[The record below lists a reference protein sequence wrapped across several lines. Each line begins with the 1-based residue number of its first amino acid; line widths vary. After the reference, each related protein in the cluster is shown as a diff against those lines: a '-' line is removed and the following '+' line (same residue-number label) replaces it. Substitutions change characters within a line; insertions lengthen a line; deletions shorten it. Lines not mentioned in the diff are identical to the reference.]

1 MLVSFGTLLMLLT
14 TSCQVQGAAAA
25 ATHVSQQHHYRVVPS
40 SSTTT
45 FFPPNTPTPSNSS
58 MMSILGANIGNKTL
72 FPSTTLEID
81 TTHENSVNDLLSRLG
96 HDMHMH
102 MKDDDHPV
110 TIFGSLSS
118 SSHDDNDQQHMSTS
132 DLWQWRTG
140 QQWILLVERIP
151 GFTGRSTV
159 IHKHWL
165 ISCYDTSCICF
176 NTLDSTT
183 SSCTSDVHP
192 SSSSSPPQPPRV
204 IHAMKQISVKHV
216 LVIGNDNDDD
226 TTSRWLLDLSKTP
239 MLSWKSI
246 DHGDHPSSSS
256 SSSSLDI
263 GRIGNKRHLVRRE
276 LPEQGANGKGGQS
289 DSSGGGGGGLNG
301 GAVAGIVVGICA
313 FFALAAGFIFWN
325 RRQQSRRL
333 HFHHKH
339 RAARFSLSTPP
350 PSRPVSEI
358 HHDGMGIIRTASL
371 PEPHHTRLSTL
382 SFGSDFHVSMHND
395 PSYSSVSMP
404 HSRFD
409 SRISKKTLHDMPDTT
424 MIQRPE
430 PSLPPSSRRPSFQ
443 ALASS
448 QQQPMVETSHP
459 LSSSSP
465 RNSST
470 AFRRL
475 TLNLSSALRSSSA
488 NNQQRPDDDMA
499 PSPSSILKRYTIA
512 GLASERRRS
521 SMMGGG
527 SNGVR
532 TSRFLHIPGAS
543 AFAEEPNPRMSLS
556 ASSIGGR
563 SVSSVQWVG
572 FNDQMDYK
580 EQHWNPT
587 VQLAV
592 TNEQH
597 RQSVSSSRATS
608 LALDSDPYT
617 SSRGTLV
624 STASPRNSI
633 QQRQQQPQQQ
643 PSPASYRLSMQEL
656 YSWDDSLFSQRIRS
670 SILARQ
676 QQQHQGSCASLPART
691 TGHHRLHNDSNSS
704 SADSFVINTGIAS
717 MSSPTRPTFK

>member
-1 MLVSFGTLLMLLT
+1 
-14 TSCQVQGAAAA
+14 
-25 ATHVSQQHHYRVVPS
+25 
-40 SSTTT
+40 
-45 FFPPNTPTPSNSS
+45 
-58 MMSILGANIGNKTL
+58 
-72 FPSTTLEID
+72 
-81 TTHENSVNDLLSRLG
+81 
-96 HDMHMH
+96 
-102 MKDDDHPV
+102 
-110 TIFGSLSS
+110 
-118 SSHDDNDQQHMSTS
+118 
-132 DLWQWRTG
+132 
-140 QQWILLVERIP
+140 
-151 GFTGRSTV
+151 
-159 IHKHWL
+159 
-165 ISCYDTSCICF
+165 
-176 NTLDSTT
+176 
-183 SSCTSDVHP
+183 
-192 SSSSSPPQPPRV
+192 
-204 IHAMKQISVKHV
+204 MKQISVKHV
-216 LVIGNDNDDD
+216 LVIGNDND
-226 TTSRWLLDLSKTP
+226 TKVNSWLLDLSQTP
-239 MLSWKSI
+239 ILTWKRI
-246 DHGDHPSSSS
+246 NYVGDHPSSFSS
-256 SSSSLDI
+256 KEI
-263 GRIGNKRHLVRRE
+263 GRVGNKRHLVRRE
-276 LPEQGANGKGGQS
+276 LPEEGTNGKSGQS
-289 DSSGGGGGGLNG
+289 ASGGGLNG

-409 SRISKKTLHDMPDTT
+409 SRISRKTLHDMPDT

-430 PSLPPSSRRPSFQ
+430 PSLSSSSRRPSIQ
-443 ALASS
+443 ALASTQQ
-448 QQQPMVETSHP
+448 QQQPMVETFHP

-475 TLNLSSALRSSSA
+475 TLNLSSALRSSN
-488 NNQQRPDDDMA
+488 NNQARPDDDMA

-521 SMMGGG
+521 SMFGGLGGG
-527 SNGVR
+527 NSSNNTGIR

-608 LALDSDPYT
+608 LVLDSDPYT

-633 QQRQQQPQQQ
+633 QQRQQPQQ

-656 YSWDDSLFSQRIRS
+656 YSWDDTLFSQRVRS
-670 SILARQ
+670 SILAR
-676 QQQHQGSCASLPART
+676 QQHQGSCASLPART
-691 TGHHRLHNDSNSS
+691 TGHHQLHNDSNTS
-704 SADSFVINTGIAS
+704 SADSFIINTGIAS

>member
-1 MLVSFGTLLMLLT
+1 MLL
-14 TSCQVQGAAAA
+14 TSCQVQGAT
-25 ATHVSQQHHYRVVPS
+25 THVFQQQVVS
-40 SSTTT
+40 SSLSSTH
-45 FFPPNTPTPSNSS
+45 FPPNTQSPSSSHNSAS
-58 MMSILGANIGNKTL
+58 RLKISILGANMGNETL
-72 FPSTTLEID
+72 FPSTTLQID
-81 TTHENSVNDLLSRLG
+81 TLDENSVTNLLRHLG
-96 HDMHMH
+96 HDMHKH
-102 MKDDDHPV
+102 MSDDQPV
-110 TIFGSLSS
+110 TIFGSFASS
-118 SSHDDNDQQHMSTS
+118 SYDDNDQQHMSTS

-140 QQWILLVERIP
+140 QWRLLVEHIP
-151 GFTGRSTV
+151 GFTDRSTV

-165 ISCYDTSCICF
+165 ISCFATDCICF
-176 NTLDSTT
+176 NTLDTTT
-183 SSCTSDVHP
+183 SSCTSDQDP
-192 SSSSSPPQPPRV
+192 TSSSFLAPRV
-204 IHAMKQISVKHV
+204 IHVMKQISVDHV
-216 LVIGNDNDDD
+216 LVLGNDND
-226 TTSRWLLDLSKTP
+226 TNVSSWLLDLSKTP
-239 MLSWKSI
+239 LLTWKKVQDHHPLSMA
-246 DHGDHPSSSS
+246 
-256 SSSSLDI
+256 I
-263 GRIGNKRHLVRRE
+263 GQTGNKRHLVRRE
-276 LPEQGANGKGGQS
+276 LPEEKTNSES
-289 DSSGGGGGGLNG
+289 DNDSGLNG
-301 GAVAGIVVGICA
+301 GAVAGIVIGICA

-371 PEPHHTRLSTL
+371 PEPHHARLSTL

-409 SRISKKTLHDMPDTT
+409 SRISRKTLHDMPD
-424 MIQRPE
+424 IQRPE
-430 PSLPPSSRRPSFQ
+430 PSLSSSRRPSFQ
-443 ALASS
+443 ALASNHH
-448 QQQPMVETSHP
+448 QQQAMVETSPHP
-459 LSSSSP
+459 LSSSSSP

-475 TLNLSSALRSSSA
+475 TLNLSSALRST
-488 NNQQRPDDDMA
+488 NNQQRYDDDMA

-521 SMMGGG
+521 SMMGGNS
-527 SNGVR
+527 SNNHGIR

-592 TNEQH
+592 TNEQQ

-624 STASPRNSI
+624 STTSPRNSI
-633 QQRQQQPQQQ
+633 QQRQQSQQ
-643 PSPASYRLSMQEL
+643 PSPAAYRLSMQEM
-656 YSWDDSLFSQRIRS
+656 YSWDDTLFSQRVRS
-670 SILARQ
+670 SILAR

-691 TGHHRLHNDSNSS
+691 HQYHNDSNTS
-704 SADSFVINTGIAS
+704 SADSFVINTSIAS
-717 MSSPTRPTFK
+717 MSSPTRLTFK

>member
-14 TSCQVQGAAAA
+14 TSCQVQGGAAA
-25 ATHVSQQHHYRVVPS
+25 ATHVPQQHYYRVVPS
-40 SSTTT
+40 SSPT
-45 FFPPNTPTPSNSS
+45 FPPNTQSISPSPHNPLNNST
-58 MMSILGANIGNKTL
+58 MSILGAIVGNKTL
-72 FPSTTLEID
+72 FPSTALQID
-81 TTHENSVNDLLSRLG
+81 TAHENSVTDLLSRLG

-102 MKDDDHPV
+102 MNDDDHPV

-151 GFTGRSTV
+151 GFTDRSTV

-165 ISCYDTSCICF
+165 ISCFATHWICF

-183 SSCTSDVHP
+183 SSCTNDVHP
-192 SSSSSPPQPPRV
+192 SSSSSPPPPPPRV

-216 LVIGNDNDDD
+216 LVIGNDNND
-226 TTSRWLLDLSKTP
+226 TTTSWLLDLSQAP

-246 DHGDHPSSSS
+246 DHPSSSP
-256 SSSSLDI
+256 SSSLDI
-263 GRIGNKRHLVRRE
+263 GQRGSKRHLVRRE
-276 LPEQGANGKGGQS
+276 LPEEGKGGQS
-289 DSSGGGGGGLNG
+289 DSGGGLNG

-409 SRISKKTLHDMPDTT
+409 SRISKKTLHDMPDPT

-430 PSLPPSSRRPSFQ
+430 PSLAPSSRRPSFQ

-448 QQQPMVETSHP
+448 QQQHQQSMVETSHP

-488 NNQQRPDDDMA
+488 NNQQRYDDDMA

-527 SNGVR
+527 SSNGVR

-608 LALDSDPYT
+608 LALDSDPYN

-624 STASPRNSI
+624 STTASPRNSI
-633 QQRQQQPQQQ
+633 QQRQQQPPPPQQ
-643 PSPASYRLSMQEL
+643 PSYRLSMQEL